1 MNHAFSLT
9 QGVGSGGGALR
20 VLGPAFAGRLVTTRA
35 GAATVADAAVIL
47 QPALAN
53 TPRFNGV
60 ARRLLVE
67 EARTNI
73 LLNPRGEGAVVG
85 SPGTMP
91 TGWTSPASALAAVG
105 LTWDI
110 QAIPAANPVDGV
122 PCLRV
127 RLSGTATG
135 AVAINVNLG
144 GTTAIA
150 DGSMVA
156 TGLFVRTVSGSPD
169 TLSVVSNR
177 LRILNS
183 SGTQLANAQPALAP
197 GGTLARRFNALPG
210 VSGGVQAQFL
220 LQINVTS
227 GLATDWTF
235 DIGLPTVELA
245 GFASSPILPPAGTT
259 GTSSRAADLPVWTPQ
274 GGFGAQGT
282 IVVKV
287 MLPQSAP
294 FGASQGLWQIDD
306 GSDLNRIQ
314 LRNTSAGAAI
324 TGVVDV
330 AGSTLATLSGGNMA
344 PGTPFRATFTWAA
357 GDQALCLT
365 GGTVQSA
372 AVALPSG
379 LARMLVGHGST
390 LLNRAANGE
399 VELVDYRPA
408 RVSNALLQALANA
421 G

>member
-9 QGVGSGGGALR
+9 QGVGSGGALR
-20 VLGPAFAGRLVTTRA
+20 VLGPAFAGRLKLVRA
-35 GAATVADAAVIL
+35 GAAMQSDAASVM
-47 QPALAN
+47 QPALPD
-53 TPRFNGV
+53 TPRFMGA

-67 EARTNI
+67 EARANAVR
-73 LLNPRGEGAVVG
+73 NPNGEGALAG

-91 TGWTSPASALAAVG
+91 THWRWNGPHGVVPGVAGTGTEDGIPYVDIRFAGAATQAGTNANISPEQITSIAAASGQVWTMSCYLRLVAGSFPGNSLNLQHGEFSAGGGFLAASTGKANPTTAALAGQRIV
-105 LTWDI
+105 LT
-110 QAIPAANPVDGV
+110 
-122 PCLRV
+122 
-127 RLSGTATG
+127 
-135 AVAINVNLG
+135 
-144 GTTAIA
+144 
-150 DGSMVA
+150 
-156 TGLFVRTVSGSPD
+156 RT
-169 TLSVVSNR
+169 
-177 LRILNS
+177 
-183 SGTQLANAQPALAP
+183 LANASTAYVAMLFFLSYTAGQEVDFTLRVGAP
-197 GGTLARRFNALPG
+197 
-210 VSGGVQAQFL
+210 
-220 LQINVTS
+220 QIE
-227 GLATDWTF
+227 
-235 DIGLPTVELA
+235 IG
-245 GFASSPILPPAGTT
+245 GFASSTILPAPGSLV
-259 GTSSRAADLPVWTPQ
+259 TSNRAADVPVWTPP
-274 GGFGAQGT
+274 GGFGGQGT
-282 IVVKV
+282 IVVKA
-287 MLPQSAP
+287 MLPQGAP

-344 PGTPFRATFTWAA
+344 PGTPFRAAFTWAA